1 MCVARERDPALVCR
15 PGCGATLVISPAKN
29 RLGHTTRLFRFGPGA
44 ILLKRLFE
52 GAGNLGGGAWIDTA
66 APHHVDDR
74 AITPNSERR
83 GRTPE
88 HRVVLA
94 RRVLRVAHCSR
105 DSRVHP

>member
-52 GAGNLGGGAWIDTA
+52 GAGNLGGVAGFDLA
-66 APHHVDDR
+66 ALHHVDEVALAQNGD
-74 AITPNSERR
+74 RR
-83 GRTPE
+83 GRRPVP
-88 HRVVLA
+88 RAWLPGPLRCCPVL
-94 RRVLRVAHCSR
+94 
-105 DSRVHP
+105 